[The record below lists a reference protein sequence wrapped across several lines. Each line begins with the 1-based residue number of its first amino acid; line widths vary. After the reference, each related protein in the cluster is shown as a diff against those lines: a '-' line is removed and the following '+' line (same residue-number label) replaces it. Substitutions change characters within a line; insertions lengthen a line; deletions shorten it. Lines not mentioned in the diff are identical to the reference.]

1 MCARCAVMCRMESC
15 PRRVRSVQPPRTSL
29 WNLNEKGAS
38 KEEPHPYRHE
48 ETLESLTAPACG
60 WQGRQSSTLAPLPP
74 ESLAP

>member
-1 MCARCAVMCRMESC
+1 
-15 PRRVRSVQPPRTSL
+15 L